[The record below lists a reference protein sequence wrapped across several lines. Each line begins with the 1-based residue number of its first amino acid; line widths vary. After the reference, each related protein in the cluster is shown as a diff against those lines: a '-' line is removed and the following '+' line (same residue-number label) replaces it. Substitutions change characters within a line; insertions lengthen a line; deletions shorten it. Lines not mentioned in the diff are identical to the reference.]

1 MSTRSDRA
9 AGQQVARHVHA
20 PQHRFG
26 NRRRVDD
33 VVRAG
38 DARLDALHV
47 HGSLIRVL
55 GGHVDAA

>member
-1 MSTRSDRA
+1 MSTPSDRA
-9 AGQQVARHVHA
+9 ADQQVAGHIDA
-20 PQHRFG
+20 PEHRLG
-26 NRRRVDD
+26 DRRRVDD

-55 GGHVDAA
+55 CGHSDAA